1 MAPSGPKTKPISI
14 ACPTFD
20 PDLNNYE
27 KWRKKANIW
36 SKLCTMPKKKKGLA
50 AYMALGG
57 RAEVQGYLIPTEQL
71 EAENGFETLLEK
83 LDELYKPGNF
93 ERKYWLFNE
102 LWNFARAPDR
112 NINDFVADFHAM
124 ILNYENVSGE
134 ISTETAAFMLMS
146 ACKLTKEQTQM
157 IKGQIGKDVTYQKM
171 KEALKITL
179 GEDKPVDYTNNFK
192 VETSGTFFGGQQNMK
207 EEQAPSGSGGT
218 EVLWGRSNSQSRGE
232 FYYRGRSRPRGGGRY
247 RGRQYRG
254 SDRYDAYRDYR
265 MKNMNRNKNGKT
277 MECNFCGSRYHLKRQ
292 CEELAKLIKE
302 ESKND
307 TDKEGIRFNYF
318 MVYMSGQDDD
328 RLEALLKECNGYAIL
343 DCGCPNTVC
352 GERWIQDYISTLSK
366 EDCKDIEILQSSQAF
381 TFGDGRSVKSN
392 RKMRFPVW
400 MGGERGF
407 LTTDVVDSNI
417 PLLLSINV
425 MEKAGMIL
433 NFKKAEIS
441 IHGETVNVKKLN
453 SGHYALPISM

>member
-146 ACKLTKEQTQM
+146 ACKVTK
-157 IKGQIGKDVTYQKM
+157 
-171 KEALKITL
+171 
-179 GEDKPVDYTNNFK
+179 
-192 VETSGTFFGGQQNMK
+192 
-207 EEQAPSGSGGT
+207 
-218 EVLWGRSNSQSRGE
+218 
-232 FYYRGRSRPRGGGRY
+232 
-247 RGRQYRG
+247 
-254 SDRYDAYRDYR
+254 
-265 MKNMNRNKNGKT
+265 
-277 MECNFCGSRYHLKRQ
+277 
-292 CEELAKLIKE
+292 
-302 ESKND
+302 
-307 TDKEGIRFNYF
+307 
-318 MVYMSGQDDD
+318 
-328 RLEALLKECNGYAIL
+328 
-343 DCGCPNTVC
+343 
-352 GERWIQDYISTLSK
+352 
-366 EDCKDIEILQSSQAF
+366 
-381 TFGDGRSVKSN
+381 
-392 RKMRFPVW
+392 
-400 MGGERGF
+400 
-407 LTTDVVDSNI
+407 
-417 PLLLSINV
+417 
-425 MEKAGMIL
+425 
-433 NFKKAEIS
+433 
-441 IHGETVNVKKLN
+441 
-453 SGHYALPISM
+453 